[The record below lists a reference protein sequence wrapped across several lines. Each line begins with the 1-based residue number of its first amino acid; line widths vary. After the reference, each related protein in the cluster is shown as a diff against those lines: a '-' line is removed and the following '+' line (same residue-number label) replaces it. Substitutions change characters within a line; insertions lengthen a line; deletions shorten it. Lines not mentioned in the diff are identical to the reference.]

1 MRVCL
6 FDIDGTLI
14 DSGQAGQAAME
25 ASLASLF
32 GVTRPTE
39 GISTAGRTDRAI
51 IEDLMVFHDLCVDRA
66 SFGRVCEA
74 YLQGLPAELARLE
87 GTPLPGVGD
96 LLEELSS
103 REDVVLGLLT
113 GNLVEGA
120 RRKLGHFAL
129 DTFFERDGRLFG
141 GFGDDQ
147 RDRDDVARGGR
158 ERVRQELGWW
168 DAGSVWVIGDTPLD
182 VGCARAIDVRVLAV
196 ATGLFSSEQIAA
208 SRPDMLLE
216 DLSETERVVSILLE

>member
-14 DSGQAGQAAME
+14 NSGQAGQAAME
-25 ASLASLF
+25 SALVSLF

-39 GISTAGRTDRAI
+39 GIKTAGRTDRAI
-51 IEDLMVFHDLCVDRA
+51 IEDLLAFHDLGVDPVT
-66 SFGRVCEA
+66 FGRVCEA
-74 YLQGLPAELARLE
+74 YLRGLPAELGRLE
-87 GTPLPGVGD
+87 GVALPGVCA
-96 LLEELSS
+96 LLDVLSA
-103 REDVVLGLLT
+103 RNDVVLGLLT

-120 RRKLGHFAL
+120 RRKLGHFEL

-147 RDRDDVARGGR
+147 RDRDDVAREGR
-158 ERVRQELGWW
+158 EVVRHELGWW
-168 DAGSVWVIGDTPLD
+168 DALEVWVIGDTPLD

-196 ATGLFSSEQIAA
+196 ATGLFPAEQLAD
-208 SRPDMLLE
+208 SGPDVLLE
-216 DLSETERVVSILLE
+216 DLSATDQVVSILLE